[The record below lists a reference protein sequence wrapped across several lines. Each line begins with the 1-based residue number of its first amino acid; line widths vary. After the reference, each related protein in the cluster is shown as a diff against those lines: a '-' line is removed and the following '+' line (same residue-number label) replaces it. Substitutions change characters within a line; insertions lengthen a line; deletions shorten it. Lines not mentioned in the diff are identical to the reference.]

1 MKRDKLFSALWACLL
16 SFALSLSATM
26 CAVTAFGFGIDTG
39 VLVRA
44 CAIAA
49 LAGSV
54 CYSLPLS
61 LAPVGIGAMML
72 GYLWQKGLLEATVE
86 AFLNRLTRQYDKAY
100 GWGVIRWSYRTA
112 DEMEPDIVIAL
123 CILGVAI
130 ALLCAWSVCRR
141 KTGIPALAAGFL
153 TFATCFVVNDTVP
166 DTAWL
171 FLFLLS
177 VLVLMMTG
185 SVRRQ
190 DEQQGNRLALLLT
203 PVAALALLVLFAAI
217 PRDSYDR
224 QDDAKRFADSIL
236 HSDSMQL
243 LLGRM
248 DESNAIA
255 ASDTGGVDLKTVG
268 YRIESQA
275 QVMQV
280 TAPYTGTVYLRGR
293 ALDAYDG
300 LHWQQSNVRYN
311 NLYWPQHQLQ
321 LAGDMTITT
330 RFAHRMLYLPYYAE
344 FSEPRDISTGLVNVE
359 NLTEYT
365 FSCRKPVDPA
375 GMPNMQLVS
384 STYPQTP
391 ALRNYIPLDETV
403 LAWAQPLAEKLTA
416 GNQSIYQQAQNIA
429 SYVRNSATYS
439 TRTPRMPAS
448 EKNFARWFLE
458 QSNTGYCIHFATA
471 TTVLLQAAGIPAR
484 YVTGYMA
491 QVTEGQQVTVYAD
504 QAHAWAE
511 YWLPG
516 YGWTVLEA
524 TPPDS
529 SAETEETTEN
539 PSAVTTPQTP
549 VQTDGQASVTAPAE
563 PSTSHPEKNRDWM
576 LWALL
581 GIAMICAMVTAAEVQ
596 RRLRLRLRRQ
606 QLDAADPN
614 QKALLYWQAVTVR
627 AALLKETPDAA
638 LYALAEKAK
647 FSQYT
652 LTEADLQVFEAYLQA
667 AKEKLHRHNLFKR
680 FYYRFLL
687 AVY

>member
-1 MKRDKLFSALWACLL
+1 MKRDKLFSALWAFLL

-61 LAPVGIGAMML
+61 LAPAGIGAVML
-72 GYLWQKGLLEATVE
+72 GYLWQKDLLEATVE

-141 KTGIPALAAGFL
+141 KTGFPALTLSFL

-166 DTAWL
+166 DAAWL
-171 FLFLLS
+171 YLFLLS

-185 SVRRQ
+185 SVRQQ
-190 DEQQGNRLALLLT
+190 DEQQGNRLTLLLT
-203 PVAALALLVLFAAI
+203 PIAALALLVLFAAI
-217 PRDSYDR
+217 PRDSYNR

-236 HSDSMQL
+236 YSDSMQL

-248 DESNAIA
+248 DENNTIT

-275 QVMQV
+275 QVLQV

-359 NLTEYT
+359 SLTEYT
-365 FSCRKPVDPA
+365 FSCRKPADPA
-375 GMPNMQLVS
+375 GMQNMLLS
-384 STYPQTP
+384 SSAYPQTP
-391 ALRNYIPLDETV
+391 ALKNYIPLDETV

-429 SYVRNSATYS
+429 SYVRNSASYS
-439 TRTPRMPAS
+439 TQTPRMPAT

-458 QSNTGYCIHFATA
+458 QSDTGYCIHFATA

-516 YGWTVLEA
+516 YGWTVLES
-524 TPPDS
+524 TP
-529 SAETEETTEN
+529 AEILPETT
-539 PSAVTTPQTP
+539 AQTTAAATTLPITP
-549 VQTDGQASVTAPAE
+549 TGEPPSVTVPADAPGQPQQPQE
-563 PSTSHPEKNRDWM
+563 
-576 LWALL
+576 LWALWVL
-581 GIAMICAMVTAAEVQ
+581 LCLVSACALFALAELQ
-596 RRLRLRLRRQ
+596 RALRLRLRRQ